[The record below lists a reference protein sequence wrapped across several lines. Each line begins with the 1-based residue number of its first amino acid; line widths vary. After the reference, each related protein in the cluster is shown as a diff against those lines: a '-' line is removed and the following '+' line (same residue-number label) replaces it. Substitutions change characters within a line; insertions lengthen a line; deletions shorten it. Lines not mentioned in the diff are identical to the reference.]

1 MPFTIDT
8 LTQTG
13 YNTKKSAFALVFV
26 MGVAMEIKRD
36 LYLNKLIRKKNNGLI
51 KIVTGVRRCGKSYL
65 LFNLFYN
72 HLVEEG
78 VGEEHIIEVALDD
91 RSNKELRN
99 PDNMLKF
106 VKERIVDKETYYI
119 ILDEVQLLDEFED
132 VLNSFLHIR
141 NADIYVTGSNSKF
154 LSSDLITEFR
164 GRGDEIRIYTLSFR
178 EFVSVYDGSLDEA
191 WDEYFNYGGLP
202 LILSMETV
210 EDKIEYL
217 TSLFQKVYLSD
228 IVERNKIRNKDEL
241 DELVDILA
249 SAIGSLTNP
258 SKLAKTFKSVKGKA
272 ISDKT
277 LKNYIDYL
285 IDAFL
290 ISKAKRFD
298 IKGKRYIGSPAKYY
312 FEDIGLRNARLNFRQ
327 IEITHIMENIIYN
340 ELRIRGYKVDVG
352 LVEHY
357 STGKDGKRQKKQ
369 LEVDFVATKGSEKYY
384 IQSAF
389 AMNNEEK
396 IAQEQRPLVNIP
408 DSFKKI
414 IIVADNIKVRRNEEG
429 ITAMGLRNFLL
440 DESSLNI

>member
-1 MPFTIDT
+1 
-8 LTQTG
+8 
-13 YNTKKSAFALVFV
+13 
-26 MGVAMEIKRD
+26 MEIKRD

-65 LFNLFYN
+65 LFNLFHD
-72 HLVEEG
+72 HLLEEG
-78 VGEEHIIEVALDD
+78 VEEDHIIEVALDD
-91 RSNKELRN
+91 RSNKELRD

-228 IVERNKIRNKDEL
+228 IVERNKVRNKDEL

-258 SKLAKTFKSVKGKA
+258 SKLAKTFKSVKGKV

-277 LKNYIDYL
+277 LKTYIDYL

-327 IEITHIMENIIYN
+327 VEITHIMENIIYN

-396 IAQEQRPLVNIP
+396 IAQEQRSLVRIS

-429 ITAMGLRNFLL
+429 ITTMGLRNFLL
-440 DESSLNI
+440 DENSLNI

>member
-1 MPFTIDT
+1 
-8 LTQTG
+8 
-13 YNTKKSAFALVFV
+13 
-26 MGVAMEIKRD
+26 MEIKRD

-65 LFNLFYN
+65 LFNLFHN
-72 HLVEEG
+72 HLLEEG
-78 VGEEHIIEVALDD
+78 VEEDHIIEVALDD
-91 RSNKELRN
+91 RSNKEVRD

-210 EDKIEYL
+210 EDKVEYL

-228 IVERNKIRNKDEL
+228 IVERNKVRNKDEL

-258 SKLAKTFKSVKGKA
+258 SKLAKTFKSVKGKV

-277 LKNYIDYL
+277 LKTYIDYL

-327 IEITHIMENIIYN
+327 VEITHIMENIIYN

-396 IAQEQRPLVNIP
+396 IAQEQRSLVHIS

-429 ITAMGLRNFLL
+429 ITTMGLRNFLL
-440 DESSLNI
+440 DENSLNI

>member
-1 MPFTIDT
+1 
-8 LTQTG
+8 
-13 YNTKKSAFALVFV
+13 
-26 MGVAMEIKRD
+26 MEIKRD

-65 LFNLFYN
+65 LFNLFHN
-72 HLVEEG
+72 HLLEEG
-78 VGEEHIIEVALDD
+78 VEEDHIIEVALDD
-91 RSNKELRN
+91 RSNKELRD

-210 EDKIEYL
+210 EDKVEYL
-217 TSLFQKVYLSD
+217 TSLFQKVYPLHPYSVLYSAQQCQKDTLSG
-228 IVERNKIRNKDEL
+228 IVERNNVRNKDEL

-258 SKLAKTFKSVKGKA
+258 SKLAKTFKSVKGKV

-277 LKNYIDYL
+277 LKTYIDYL

-327 IEITHIMENIIYN
+327 VEITHIMENIIYN

-396 IAQEQRPLVNIP
+396 IAQEQRSLVHIS

-429 ITAMGLRNFLL
+429 ITTMGLRNFLL
-440 DESSLNI
+440 DENSLNI

>member
-1 MPFTIDT
+1 
-8 LTQTG
+8 
-13 YNTKKSAFALVFV
+13 
-26 MGVAMEIKRD
+26 MEIKRD

-65 LFNLFYN
+65 LFNLFHN
-72 HLVEEG
+72 HLLEEG
-78 VGEEHIIEVALDD
+78 VDEDHIIEVALDD

-106 VKERIVDKETYYI
+106 VKERIADKGTYYI

-228 IVERNKIRNKDEL
+228 IVERNKVRNKDEL

-249 SAIGSLTNP
+249 SAIGSLTSP
-258 SKLAKTFKSVKGKA
+258 SKLAKTFRSVKGKA

-327 IEITHIMENIIYN
+327 VEITHIIENIIYN

-396 IAQEQRPLVNIP
+396 IAQEQRPLVNIS

-429 ITAMGLRNFLL
+429 ITTMGLRNFLL
-440 DESSLNI
+440 DENSLNV

>member
-1 MPFTIDT
+1 
-8 LTQTG
+8 
-13 YNTKKSAFALVFV
+13 
-26 MGVAMEIKRD
+26 MEIKRD

-65 LFNLFYN
+65 LFNLFHN
-72 HLVEEG
+72 HLLEEG
-78 VGEEHIIEVALDD
+78 VDEEHIIEVALDD

-106 VKERIVDKETYYI
+106 VKERIIDKETYYI

-178 EFVSVYDGSLDEA
+178 EFVSVYDGSMDEA

-228 IVERNKIRNKDEL
+228 IVERNKVRNKDEL

-258 SKLAKTFKSVKGKA
+258 SKLAKTFRSVKGKA

-327 IEITHIMENIIYN
+327 VEITHIMENIIYN

-396 IAQEQRPLVNIP
+396 IAQEQRSLVNIS

-429 ITAMGLRNFLL
+429 ITTMGLRNFLL
-440 DESSLNI
+440 DENSLNV

>member
-1 MPFTIDT
+1 
-8 LTQTG
+8 
-13 YNTKKSAFALVFV
+13 
-26 MGVAMEIKRD
+26 MEIKRD

-65 LFNLFYN
+65 LFNLFHN
-72 HLVEEG
+72 HLLEEG
-78 VGEEHIIEVALDD
+78 VEEDHIIEVALDD
-91 RSNKELRN
+91 RSNKELRD

-210 EDKIEYL
+210 EDKVEYL

-228 IVERNKIRNKDEL
+228 IVERNKVRNKDEL

-258 SKLAKTFKSVKGKA
+258 SKLAKTFKSVKGKV

-277 LKNYIDYL
+277 LKTYIDYL

-327 IEITHIMENIIYN
+327 VEITHIMENIIYN

-389 AMNNEEK
+389 AMNKEEK
-396 IAQEQRPLVNIP
+396 IAQEQRSLVHIS

-429 ITAMGLRNFLL
+429 ITTMGLRNFLL
-440 DESSLNI
+440 DENSLNI

>member
-1 MPFTIDT
+1 
-8 LTQTG
+8 
-13 YNTKKSAFALVFV
+13 
-26 MGVAMEIKRD
+26 MEIKRD
-36 LYLNKLIRKKNNGLI
+36 LYLNKLIRKKKNGLI

-65 LFNLFYN
+65 LFELFHN
-72 HLVEEG
+72 HLIEEG
-78 VGEEHIIEVALDD
+78 IDEGHIIEVALDD

-106 VKERIVDKETYYI
+106 VKERITDKETYYI

-154 LSSDLITEFR
+154 LSSDVITEFR

-178 EFVSVYDGSLDEA
+178 EFVSVYAGSLEEA

-228 IVERNKIRNKDEL
+228 IVERNRVRNKDEL

-249 SAIGSLTNP
+249 SATGSLTNP

-277 LKNYIDYL
+277 LKNYMDYL

-290 ISKAKRFD
+290 VSKAKKFD
-298 IKGKRYIGSPAKYY
+298 IKGKRYIESPAKYY

-327 IEITHIMENIIYN
+327 VEITHSMENIIYN

-352 LVEHY
+352 IVEHY
-357 STGKDGKRQKKQ
+357 GIGRDGKRQKKQ
-369 LEVDFVATKGSEKYY
+369 LEVDFVASRGSEKYY

-389 AMNNEEK
+389 AMNDEEK
-396 IAQEQRPLVNIP
+396 VAQEQQSLVHIS

-414 IIVADNIKVRRNEEG
+414 IVVADNIKVRRNEEG
-429 ITAMGLRNFLL
+429 ITIMGLRNFLL
-440 DESSLNI
+440 DENSLTI

>member
-1 MPFTIDT
+1 
-8 LTQTG
+8 
-13 YNTKKSAFALVFV
+13 
-26 MGVAMEIKRD
+26 MEIKRD

-51 KIVTGVRRCGKSYL
+51 KIVTGVRGCGKSYL
-65 LFNLFYN
+65 LFNLFHN
-72 HLVEEG
+72 HLLEEG
-78 VGEEHIIEVALDD
+78 VDEEHIIEVALDD

-106 VKERIVDKETYYI
+106 VKERIVDKQTYYI

-210 EDKIEYL
+210 EDKVEYL

-228 IVERNKIRNKDEL
+228 IVERNKVRNKDEL

-258 SKLAKTFKSVKGKA
+258 SKLAKTFKSVKGKV

-277 LKNYIDYL
+277 LKTYIDYL

-327 IEITHIMENIIYN
+327 VEITHIMENIIYN

-396 IAQEQRPLVNIP
+396 IAQEQRSLVHIS

-429 ITAMGLRNFLL
+429 ITTMGLRNFLL
-440 DESSLNI
+440 DENSLNI